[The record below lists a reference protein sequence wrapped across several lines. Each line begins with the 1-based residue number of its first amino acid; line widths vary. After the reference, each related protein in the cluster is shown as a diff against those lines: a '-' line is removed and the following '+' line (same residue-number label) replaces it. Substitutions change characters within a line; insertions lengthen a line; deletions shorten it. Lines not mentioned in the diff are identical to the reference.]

1 LYTVLLVVAVVILA
15 TGASIVQY
23 HHAFAVFLNDG
34 APTGC
39 GGG

>member
-1 LYTVLLVVAVVILA
+1 MVLLVVAALVIA
-15 TGASIVQY
+15 AGASIAQY
-23 HHAFAVFLNDG
+23 HHAIAVFLNDG

>member
-1 LYTVLLVVAVVILA
+1 MVLLVIATAVLA
-15 TGASIVQY
+15 AGASIAQY
-23 HHAFAVFLNDG
+23 HHAIAVFLNDG